1 MLYLTINTKINIL
14 VYMSEDK
21 IKLLIVLFLHILIF
35 LFCFTEMIYI
45 TFMKYYL
52 VISQSK
58 SYLSI
63 KYNSHLLSLFIN

>member
-35 LFCFTEMIYI
+35 LFLLYRNDLYNIYEI
-45 TFMKYYL
+45 
-52 VISQSK
+52 
-58 SYLSI
+58 
-63 KYNSHLLSLFIN
+63 LFSDLAK